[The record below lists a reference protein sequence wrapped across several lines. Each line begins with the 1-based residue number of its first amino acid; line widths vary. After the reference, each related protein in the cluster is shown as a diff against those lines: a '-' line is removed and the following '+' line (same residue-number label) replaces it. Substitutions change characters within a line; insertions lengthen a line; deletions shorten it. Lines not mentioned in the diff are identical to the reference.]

1 MSVDTSFDE
10 EGLLWVLVPRPF
22 LPFLLSSSFLL
33 SLSLLVGDVPRWSSS
48 VIGRDDLSLLLLLPT
63 TFLSPFISPGSAAY
77 ILIKNHAC
85 TKVCSSRHL
94 ARHPPIDRPRS
105 SHEAGSTCSVWLFL
119 DNTFTFVLF
128 VWPGVY
134 EYPSAQ
140 AASWIFKNCFQ
151 SKFIWLLDNLPAQCQ
166 TKTRERR

>member
-85 TKVCSSRHL
+85 TKVYTSRHL
-94 ARHPPIDRPRS
+94 ARHPPIERS
-105 SHEAGSTCSVWLFL
+105 
-119 DNTFTFVLF
+119 
-128 VWPGVY
+128 
-134 EYPSAQ
+134 
-140 AASWIFKNCFQ
+140 
-151 SKFIWLLDNLPAQCQ
+151 
-166 TKTRERR
+166 